1 MKHESREDSF
11 MTTGI
16 KTSIA
21 AGVAALTLA
30 VAAPVFVAAQQD
42 QQPQN
47 RRPGFGGP
55 PPGGGPGMMGPRR
68 GPGGPFG
75 LGPGMRELDLSDDQ
89 KAQLKQIAESHRD
102 EFKAAGEKARAAHD
116 GMQALI
122 EADQIDEN
130 AIRAKSQEIA
140 AAEAEVMILN
150 AKVRQQSMQVLT
162 SEQQAKLKELR
173 AQRPGPR
180 GQGGPRER
188 RPQGQQQKGQL

>member
-1 MKHESREDSF
+1 
-11 MTTGI
+11 MTTRF
-16 KTSIA
+16 KTSLA
-21 AGVAALTLA
+21 AGIAALTLA
-30 VAAPVFVAAQQD
+30 VGAPVFVAAQQD
-42 QQPQN
+42 QQP
-47 RRPGFGGP
+47 RRQGPGFGAP
-55 PPGGGPGMMGPRR
+55 PPGGPGMGMRR

-75 LGPGMRELDLSDDQ
+75 FGPGFRALDLTDDQ
-89 KAQLKQIAESHRD
+89 KTQLKQIAESHRE

-116 GMQALI
+116 GMRALM

-140 AAEAEVMILN
+140 AADAEVMILN

-173 AQRPGPR
+173 AKRPGPR

-188 RPQGQQQKGQL
+188 RPQQQKQGQL